1 MYILCKWCVQCCIS
15 QKSASPSKSTT
26 SEASGSKSSGRT
38 PISHRS
44 NPPKPAARTKP
55 VTTTTST
62 TKVSIASYLLHDCVI
77 VISPHISLLSKC
89 ECTTSQM
96 PIEFQP
102 VSHNSDFMLRFS
114 KKNNHELVVTEYF
127 FYCFFFFCYTISL
140 ILKNTGKLQLMV
152 APYQLKI
159 QSHPVNTLGTREIFD
174 VVLTIK
180 CPY

>member
-1 MYILCKWCVQCCIS
+1 
-15 QKSASPSKSTT
+15 
-26 SEASGSKSSGRT
+26 
-38 PISHRS
+38 
-44 NPPKPAARTKP
+44 
-55 VTTTTST
+55 
-62 TKVSIASYLLHDCVI
+62 
-77 VISPHISLLSKC
+77 
-89 ECTTSQM
+89 M

-127 FYCFFFFCYTISL
+127 FYCFFFCYTISL